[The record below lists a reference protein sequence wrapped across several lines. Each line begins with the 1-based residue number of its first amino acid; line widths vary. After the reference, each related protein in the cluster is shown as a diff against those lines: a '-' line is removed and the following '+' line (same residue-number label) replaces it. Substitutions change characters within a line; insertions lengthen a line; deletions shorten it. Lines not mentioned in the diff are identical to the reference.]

1 MDITGVARVIAAR
14 SFAFYELF
22 LTAAVIYLILVY
34 GVIFVF
40 KKIEKKIN
48 AHLSDANA

>member
-22 LTAAVIYLILVY
+22 LSAAVLYLILVY
-34 GVIFVF
+34 GVLFLF
-40 KKIEKKIN
+40 RRIENRISRY
-48 AHLSDANA
+48 LLVEQR